1 MYITY
6 TPVVGADAVTK
17 KLGRSPK
24 ITLVTSNAWTC
35 VYFFNEGFSQ
45 ITFTSNLTWQ
55 LLSLDEPYYNGIPQA
70 VIDNGERGTFT
81 RDIASYPEKY
91 IMLGAYKIQSNTTFF
106 TDIEVV

>member
-1 MYITY
+1 MKYY
-6 TPVVGADAVTK
+6 AQLGADTASK
-17 KLGRSPK
+17 KLLGRSPK

-35 VYFFNEGFSQ
+35 IYFFNEGFSQ

-55 LLSLDEPYYNGIPQA
+55 LLSLDEPYYNGIPQV
-70 VIDNGERGTFT
+70 VISNGERGTFT
-81 RDIASYPEKY
+81 KDIAAYSGKY